1 MGSETMRKDE
11 KWIIISVLI
20 IIAAVEEEK
29 GTLIL
34 TVHNLFHN

>member
-1 MGSETMRKDE
+1 MDAVVKRWSSLEQT
-11 KWIIISVLI
+11 SAL
-20 IIAAVEEEK
+20 AAEEEK